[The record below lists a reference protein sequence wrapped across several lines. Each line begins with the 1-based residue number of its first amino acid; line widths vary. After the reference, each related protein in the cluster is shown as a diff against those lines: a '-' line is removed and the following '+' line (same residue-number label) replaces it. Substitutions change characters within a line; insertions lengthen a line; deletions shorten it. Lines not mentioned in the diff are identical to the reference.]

1 MKKRKARLKM
11 VVQSPRGNRDNAYA
25 RARMKAGLTQEEAS
39 QKLYIDK
46 KIISYIENDKYNP
59 TPNIAL
65 AMARLYGDDRLPR
78 KLCREVCAI
87 GRARVVPFDFN
98 LKVVIPMMV
107 RRFDEVQGVLN
118 QLPFLLGDK
127 ESIQDFSPSEW
138 ELLTEY
144 VSRIRKF
151 SRDVE
156 ILEVSIDRFVE
167 KAEKKTAIAAKR
179 KKYLFDK
186 GIVPWLSLLVQCRIL
201 EVRKLVW
208 RRLQLRLNKIF

>member
-1 MKKRKARLKM
+1 MKKAQRKPRFK
-11 VVQSPRGNRDNAYA
+11 VNQPPRGNMNNPFSKA
-25 RARMKAGLTQEEAS
+25 RVKAGLTQEAAS
-39 QKLYIDK
+39 LKLHLSTRIL
-46 KIISYIENDKYNP
+46 SGIENNQHNP
-59 TPNIAL
+59 TPDIAV
-65 AMARLYGDDRLPR
+65 AMAKLYDDDRIP
-78 KLCREVCAI
+78 KKICREVCAI

-127 ESIQDFSPSEW
+127 ESIQDFSLSEW

-167 KAEKKTAIAAKR
+167 KAEKR
-179 KKYLFDK
+179 
-186 GIVPWLSLLVQCRIL
+186 P
-201 EVRKLVW
+201 
-208 RRLQLRLNKIF
+208 RLRPSEKIFV